1 MTCLW
6 KQHRWC
12 CLVGAIV
19 RNGTMCL
26 AQDPLQLYFPW
37 PMSKTHNAY
46 CCSNTRTMTLD
57 LPMRWL
63 VVVQSNVFDKPCSI
77 QQVQRSYWIEKHVG
91 FLVNVIFSN
100 PQRQNLH
107 CNLPHGDL
115 SNHHG
120 VVFAKNDRKYK
131 VEFYSYLL
139 ISKNYIRQMIYQ
151 QAIGFVLSSLHRI
164 CQNKKTNSR
173 PLTKEGHVMCSGH
186 ANLLNNMSWQP
197 HFGLSIKNYPYS
209 SSSGEYTLFIY
220 LCLFFIY
227 WCVMF
232 VLFLLLPV
240 PHTMCPHGW
249 VLMVRVKAG
258 ACARC
263 SIWVPV
269 FFPCKFPHK
278 MSSCDM
284 SMCFWL
290 CGLAQNGCLGPGA
303 RHFPSRFSHK
313 KRFFREFSR

>member
-1 MTCLW
+1 
-6 KQHRWC
+6 
-12 CLVGAIV
+12 
-19 RNGTMCL
+19 
-26 AQDPLQLYFPW
+26 
-37 PMSKTHNAY
+37 
-46 CCSNTRTMTLD
+46 
-57 LPMRWL
+57 
-63 VVVQSNVFDKPCSI
+63 
-77 QQVQRSYWIEKHVG
+77 
-91 FLVNVIFSN
+91 
-100 PQRQNLH
+100 
-107 CNLPHGDL
+107 
-115 SNHHG
+115 
-120 VVFAKNDRKYK
+120 
-131 VEFYSYLL
+131 
-139 ISKNYIRQMIYQ
+139 
-151 QAIGFVLSSLHRI
+151 
-164 CQNKKTNSR
+164 
-173 PLTKEGHVMCSGH
+173 MCSGH

-220 LCLFFIY
+220 LFMLFFIY
-227 WCVMF
+227 CCVMF

-313 KRFFREFSR
+313 RRFFREFSR